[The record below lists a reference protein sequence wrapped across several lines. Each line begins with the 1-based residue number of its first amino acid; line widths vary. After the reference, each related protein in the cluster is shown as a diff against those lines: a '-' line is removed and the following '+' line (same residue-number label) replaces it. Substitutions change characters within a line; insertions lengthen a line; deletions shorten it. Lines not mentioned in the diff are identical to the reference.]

1 MRLSRACAESRAV
14 CHFFVLYRSRQYLKP
29 AFAFRGPVCPKT
41 CVPLNYRAKELNLK
55 LPLLQSILPSNEER
69 LERAVDMILSTGK
82 RNIVCWDSA

>member
-1 MRLSRACAESRAV
+1 
-14 CHFFVLYRSRQYLKP
+14 
-29 AFAFRGPVCPKT
+29 
-41 CVPLNYRAKELNLK
+41 VPLNYRAKELNLK